1 MTEKINHFRDL
12 QIWEKGINL
21 VKNIYSSTNNFP
33 TSETYGLV
41 SQMRRSAVSIPSNIA
56 EGFKR
61 YHNNEFRQ
69 FLYISL
75 GSCAELETQLVIAN
89 ELNYINYETRENII
103 EDINHVSR
111 MIYNLIKKLWYIVI
125 TYKLLY
131 NLVELLFINIPLT
144 IFFLFLILFTVYV
157 IRNTVY
163 KVFQEVFQRC
173 QLSLIKQGIIPEKY
187 LPER

>member
-111 MIYNLIKKLWYIVI
+111 MIYNLIKKL
-125 TYKLLY
+125 
-131 NLVELLFINIPLT
+131 
-144 IFFLFLILFTVYV
+144 
-157 IRNTVY
+157 
-163 KVFQEVFQRC
+163 
-173 QLSLIKQGIIPEKY
+173 
-187 LPER
+187 